1 MVNRGK
7 TSFFK
12 GRSRVIAALSIIVL
26 IGIQFY
32 RPGKN
37 VQKKSLYNDFLRNEK
52 APENIAGLIKNSC
65 YNCHSDYTDYYWYD
79 HIAPASWYVDNH
91 IKEAKSHLN
100 FSKWRRM
107 DYRDKR
113 ANLSR
118 IVTELN
124 EDKMPLASYTI
135 MHPEAK
141 LTEDEKKKIIDWLY
155 TIEVR

>member
-7 TSFFK
+7 TSFFRGRK
-12 GRSRVIAALSIIVL
+12 GIIISLIIIIL

-37 VQKKSLYNDFLRNEK
+37 VQKKTLYNDFLKNEK
-52 APENIAGLIKNSC
+52 TPEDIAELIKNSC
-65 YNCHSDYTDYYWYD
+65 YNCHSDFTNYYWYD

-91 IKEAKSHLN
+91 IKDAKSHLN
-100 FSKWRRM
+100 FSKWRKM
-107 DYRDKR
+107 DFRDKR

-118 IVTELN
+118 IITELN
-124 EDKMPLASYTI
+124 EDKMPLKSYTL
-135 MHPEAK
+135 MHPKAK
-141 LTEDEKKKIIDWLY
+141 LTEGEKKKIIDWLN